1 MWETK
6 LITFRY
12 EKHLFCPCRFSVS
25 QPSSPCGKMDASLQ
39 WQTKHQVLAALLQRM
54 LSTSPISDTSLFPEA
69 GMIFAAAAFP
79 TLLSSAGHSP
89 CYCLAHR
96 SHFTRVLLGFLM
108 EKMQHSEDLS
118 STNFFPFSTQ
128 LAPYFGI
135 NWGENLICTPCS
147 SSPRRTRAHPIP
159 FLQTDVSAGHVQG
172 LLMPRGED

>member
-39 WQTKHQVLAALLQRM
+39 WQRKHQVLAALLQRM

-96 SHFTRVLLGFLM
+96 SNFTRVLL
-108 EKMQHSEDLS
+108 D
-118 STNFFPFSTQ
+118 FFNGKKCSIQKTFPVQIFFHF
-128 LAPYFGI
+128 PH
-135 NWGENLICTPCS
+135 NLPHT
-147 SSPRRTRAHPIP
+147 
-159 FLQTDVSAGHVQG
+159 LG
-172 LLMPRGED
+172 LIGVKT